1 MFWET
6 SSTIAPGNGFSLF
19 SATHLC
25 WLAAAAIL
33 FFLAGRWYRGAD
45 ETARRRLRIL
55 IGILLICDELA
66 KDLSTLA
73 TGRFEWAFLPF
84 HLCSINIFVILAH
97 IVRPDDVK
105 SEFLYALC
113 LPGALAAL
121 LFPSWSSLPAWNLM
135 CIHSFSA
142 HILLALYPI
151 LLLCGGYRPHFSRLK
166 PAIFPSLA
174 IVCVIF
180 VLNKKLGTNFMF
192 LNNGGS
198 GNPLAWAESILGNP
212 GYLLALPVLIALV
225 WAVMYLPLEAA
236 RRKRAA

>member
-45 ETARRRLRIL
+45 ETARRRLRIP
-55 IGILLICDELA
+55 IRILLICDELA

-135 CIHSFSA
+135 CIHSFSV

-166 PAIFPSLA
+166 PAIFPRW
-174 IVCVIF
+174 
-180 VLNKKLGTNFMF
+180 
-192 LNNGGS
+192 
-198 GNPLAWAESILGNP
+198 PLYA
-212 GYLLALPVLIALV
+212 
-225 WAVMYLPLEAA
+225 
-236 RRKRAA
+236 